1 MNSWPFD
8 QAENCATLVSRAI
21 LDERNVVLYVSH
33 DEDDHSWQFL
43 DNETF
48 EAKDAALV
56 IPSRVEGIDQ
66 SLIELADLAP
76 RWIATHSHLGDPW
89 LREPAP
95 PEAEVDEAG
104 A

>member
-1 MNSWPFD
+1 MNWLFD
-8 QAENCATLVSRAI
+8 QPKNCATLISRAI
-21 LDERNVVLYVSH
+21 LDGRNAVLYVSH

-56 IPSRVEGIDQ
+56 TLSSVVGLDS
-66 SLIELADLAP
+66 SLIEVADLP
-76 RWIATHSHLGDPW
+76 PGWIATRCHFGAPW

-95 PEAEVDEAG
+95 RDLGDEETAC
-104 A
+104 